1 MWSSVYQ
8 LLISYISTLIT
19 NVSELYNNY
28 AIENYSNVL
37 EYVPQEQIKIS
48 SQHFDLTNNLIITL
62 TSFCKENIDNNSKK
76 VIVSLS
82 GGVDSMVLTTILKL
96 LGYNVICG
104 HINYNNRNETYE
116 EQEFLEKWC
125 YFNSIKLYVKTLD
138 NIKRSESKRNE
149 YEAITKKIRF
159 DFYKEI
165 MLNEEQS
172 MILLGH
178 HKDDVLEN
186 VFANICRG
194 RNILNLAVIKESCI
208 IDNVN
213 INRPMLSFYKNSI
226 YDFAKCYQVPY
237 FKDTTPQWSVR
248 GKYRNKIYPQL
259 EDAFPSLKSNLL
271 ELSNQSTMWNNLV
284 QMQLIDPFLK
294 TVSYGKNKCVFNIE
308 KYKDYPHCFW
318 NIILMK
324 LFYNYGHNCPSKKA
338 VQVFM
343 SSINYKNNG
352 LISLTH
358 DCICKSK
365 DYEIVIEFLKNN
377 SLKNNEL

>member
-8 LLISYISTLIT
+8 LLISYISTLIS
-19 NVSELYNNY
+19 NVAELYNNY